1 VASMP
6 GAGVLKP
13 ALWLLAVAGAVVA
26 VRTCEVVA
34 TGNPAWRRAFVTA
47 ARETAAAPRNSLLLA
62 AALGLAALLAW
73 MLPILALVVAG
84 PLALAAVA
92 TGGRR

>member
-1 VASMP
+1 M
-6 GAGVLKP
+6 GAR
-13 ALWLLAVAGAVVA
+13 AVTVAVVA

-34 TGNPAWRRAFVTA
+34 TGEPSWRRATAAA
-47 ARETAAAPRNSLLLA
+47 ARETAAAPRNAPLLGA
-62 AALGLAALLAW
+62 GRSGPSVVLAW